1 MSRFPLRSA
10 YAGPIVV
17 AGAANASFVARA
29 RFDGWIV
36 FTSWPRTDAA
46 ALLPPELN
54 LAPGAGAPA
63 EHPVAFVLGEQRE
76 CAFLVGGFPVAT
88 GARYQE
94 FGMMI
99 PFVRHRQG
107 RYLHIY
113 VPRMY
118 ASYLPAVWTG
128 NLNFGFGKEPATFAG
143 DGRLLRVARPD
154 GTELLT
160 FDVRSGGP
168 WHPASGCDL
177 ENFDAMRAVFEL
189 PVLGRR
195 EDGSLVS
202 SYFGWDFV
210 EASTRPGQAFVTIHA
225 PLVPDL
231 APQRCPDVPAGS
243 FEVRG
248 LLWQLSWPTACRF

>member
-1 MSRFPLRSA
+1 MDDGPHAVQRRPKPVRLFERSDAVLETEPISHGREAGAVPPRQDRPEAARHRLPHDQRARVARRPVDQERIGEPTLSCRRSAAPWYRPRALMSRFPLRSA

-46 ALLPPELN
+46 ALLPPELD

-99 PFVRHRQG
+99 PFVR
-107 RYLHIY
+107 
-113 VPRMY
+113 
-118 ASYLPAVWTG
+118 
-128 NLNFGFGKEPATFAG
+128 
-143 DGRLLRVARPD
+143 
-154 GTELLT
+154 
-160 FDVRSGGP
+160 
-168 WHPASGCDL
+168 
-177 ENFDAMRAVFEL
+177 
-189 PVLGRR
+189 
-195 EDGSLVS
+195 
-202 SYFGWDFV
+202 
-210 EASTRPGQAFVTIHA
+210 
-225 PLVPDL
+225 
-231 APQRCPDVPAGS
+231 
-243 FEVRG
+243 
-248 LLWQLSWPTACRF
+248 